1 MVIINKVHIVTSTFL
16 MLGIILNL
24 IPLPSLLNSIK
35 PPILLL
41 YFGHYIRYTF
51 DYTYWLSCFMLHSN
65 NISDTALLSSNETSI
80 QLE

>member
-1 MVIINKVHIVTSTFL
+1 MVIINKVHIVTSIFL

-41 YFGHYIRYTF
+41 ILI
-51 DYTYWLSCFMLHSN
+51 YWSLAFP
-65 NISDTALLSSNETSI
+65 NILA
-80 QLE
+80 

>member
-41 YFGHYIRYTF
+41 ILIYQDTH
-51 DYTYWLSCFMLHSN
+51 FMGLK
-65 NISDTALLSSNETSI
+65 IVIKGLF
-80 QLE
+80 

>member
-1 MVIINKVHIVTSTFL
+1 MVIINKVHIVTSIFL

-41 YFGHYIRYTF
+41 ILIYWSLAFPRHISL
-51 DYTYWLSCFMLHSN
+51 TYAFISGIILDILLITPIGLSLIH
-65 NISDTALLSSNETSI
+65 I
-80 QLE
+80 